1 MILRYQQYEPPHF
14 PAPLAS
20 KFLLSNVAISF
31 LPLENDSPFSRYL
44 KKQIGKFFFQAVDFV
59 QTIFSREAFF
69 FFFTLLS
76 SVFDFFSA
84 FKVICQKHAH
94 AHVSCESKYTSVQE
108 WQSFFHL
115 GPRSISPFSSPH
127 HRLVTPYFLTPLR
140 RQSFCNFVDKAIKTL
155 ASLISI
161 FICTSLPST
170 RLVIENGISWSR
182 KGKLAHWG
190 IVLDIKN
197 GDERWAARWHNIKMV
212 TISKKA
218 VILKVQV
225 FLIVQVPISTVAL

>member
-1 MILRYQQYEPPHF
+1 MSLHI
-14 PAPLAS
+14 
-20 KFLLSNVAISF
+20 F
-31 LPLENDSPFSRYL
+31 LPPLPLNSFSRTSPFFFAPWKWFPIFTISEKTNRKIFFPGSRFRSDH
-44 KKQIGKFFFQAVDFV
+44 FFTKSVF
-59 QTIFSREAFF
+59 FF

-218 VILKVQV
+218 LILKVQV